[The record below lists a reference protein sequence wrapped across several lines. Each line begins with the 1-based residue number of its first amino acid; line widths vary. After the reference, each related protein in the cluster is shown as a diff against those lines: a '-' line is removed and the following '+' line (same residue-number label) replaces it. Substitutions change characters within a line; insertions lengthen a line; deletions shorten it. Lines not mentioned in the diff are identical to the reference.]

1 MNKLPKLSEMSKAE
15 LAKSTLA
22 LVSMALNGIYLGR
35 LYEEY
40 RDKKEKNDE

>member
-1 MNKLPKLSEMSKAE
+1 MNKLPKLFEMSKAE

-22 LVSMALNGIYLGR
+22 LASMALNGIYLGR
-35 LYEEY
+35 LYKEY